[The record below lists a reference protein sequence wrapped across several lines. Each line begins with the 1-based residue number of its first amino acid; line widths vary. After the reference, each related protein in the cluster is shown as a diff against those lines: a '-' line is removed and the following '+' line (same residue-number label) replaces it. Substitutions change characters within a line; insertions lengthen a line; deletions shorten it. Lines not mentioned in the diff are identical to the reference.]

1 MLYVP
6 FIPPPATPPSPR
18 TRELAGLLGRVIE
31 EYEKHHP
38 AVTGPEVRAAV
49 RMALE
54 TSSRKGSPALGI
66 AVGVAAALVAGGLFA
81 LLAANEGQ
89 MPQSTV
95 PMVAIAVAL
104 FAVLV
109 VVAMVKRGGR

>member
-1 MLYVP
+1 MLYV
-6 FIPPPATPPSPR
+6 FIPPPPTPPSPR

-49 RMALE
+49 RMAVE
-54 TSSRKGSPALGI
+54 SSSRKGSPDLRI
-66 AVGVAAALVAGGLFA
+66 AVGVAAALVVASLFV

-89 MPQSTV
+89 MPQAAV

>member
-6 FIPPPATPPSPR
+6 FVPPAATPPSPR
-18 TRELAGLLGRVIE
+18 TRELADLLGRVIE

-49 RMALE
+49 RMAAE
-54 TSSRKGSPALGI
+54 RSSRSSFPQLRV
-66 AVGVAAALVAGGLFA
+66 AVGVAAAVLAAGLFA
-81 LLAANEGQ
+81 LLAANEGR
-89 MPQSTV
+89 MPQTAV
-95 PMVAIAVAL
+95 PVLAIVLAL

-109 VVAMVKRGGR
+109 VVAMAKRGGG